1 MNLPS
6 SLALPQSKLL
16 RSRVGIVILVAAAA
30 LIGVV
35 AFFVLRGPAPVKL
48 PTAATSPAAQALPR
62 GTAPISAARVAAKP
76 AAGSPVVYGPP
87 APAWVKRDLSV
98 VAQAPVTGAPTTVK
112 TVGMGPMQ
120 ATTVTTAPAG
130 TNPAATAATVAT
142 TPTAAPAIPAPATAA
157 LAPPV
162 AASAAATAAAASKA
176 ASAASGTAAVVPVAS
191 VTAPAVPV
199 APGVSAT
206 VASDETPKVLDAN
219 SLFQREQYVYQAAG
233 RRDPFQSLID
243 GKYESQS
250 GDGALV
256 DVGDIHL
263 VGIMWGS
270 SDKFALVE
278 DSRGRGFVLRVGDPV
293 VNGYIA
299 GISKTELQVV
309 QNSFGDSQTVTI
321 QLKSKEG
328 EPNATRNQ

>member
-1 MNLPS
+1 MNVPS

-16 RSRVGIVILVAAAA
+16 RSRVGILILVVAAA

-35 AFFVLRGPAPVKL
+35 AFFVLRAQAPPTL

-62 GTAPISAARVAAKP
+62 TVATAPAVKP
-76 AAGSPVVYGPP
+76 APVFYGPP
-87 APAWVKRDLSV
+87 APDWVKRDLSV
-98 VAQAPVTGAPTTVK
+98 LPKVAAPVP
-112 TVGMGPMQ
+112 
-120 ATTVTTAPAG
+120 TAPGAV
-130 TNPAATAATVAT
+130 VAVG
-142 TPTAAPAIPAPATAA
+142 PGA
-157 LAPPV
+157 
-162 AASAAATAAAASKA
+162 
-176 ASAASGTAAVVPVAS
+176 VPVAS
-191 VTAPAVPV
+191 VPGAPTTNQSVATNPVSATTGTVVPKPGVEPGAPGAAVVGSPSAAVTSVAASNVGPAALAVPV
-199 APGVSAT
+199 AGAPAT
-206 VASDETPKVLDAN
+206 ADETPKVLDAN
-219 SLFQREQYVYQAAG
+219 TLFQREQYVYQTTG

-243 GKYESQS
+243 GRFESQS

-293 VNGYIA
+293 VNGYIS

-309 QNSFGDSQTVTI
+309 QNAFGDSQTVTI

-328 EPNATRNQ
+328 DPNATRNQ

>member
-16 RSRVGIVILVAAAA
+16 RSRIGIVILVAAAA

-35 AFFVLRGPAPVKL
+35 GFFVLRVPAPAKL
-48 PTAATSPAAQALPR
+48 PTAATSPAAQVLPR
-62 GTAPISAARVAAKP
+62 GGVPAAGVAAKP
-76 AAGSPVVYGPP
+76 AATSSVVYGPP

-98 VAQAPVTGAPTTVK
+98 VAAAPVVGAPTAVK
-112 TVGMGPMQ
+112 TVGVGPLP
-120 ATTVTTAPAG
+120 T
-130 TNPAATAATVAT
+130 ATVAT
-142 TPTAAPAIPAPATAA
+142 AAKAVPVPAAASVAPS
-157 LAPPV
+157 V
-162 AASAAATAAAASKA
+162 SAAAVATVAATA
-176 ASAASGTAAVVPVAS
+176 V
-191 VTAPAVPV
+191 PAVP
-199 APGVSAT
+199 G
-206 VASDETPKVLDAN
+206 ASLAAMADETPKVLDAN
-219 SLFQREQYVYQAAG
+219 ALFQREQYVYQAGG

-243 GKYESQS
+243 GKYESHS

>member
-16 RSRVGIVILVAAAA
+16 RSRIGIVILVAAVA

-35 AFFVLRGPAPVKL
+35 AFLVLRGPAPAKL
-48 PTAATSPAAQALPR
+48 PTAATSPAAQSLPR
-62 GTAPISAARVAAKP
+62 GNAPAPAARVAVKP
-76 AAGSPVVYGPP
+76 AAVAPVVYGPP

-98 VAQAPVTGAPTTVK
+98 VAQAPVTAAPTTVK
-112 TVGMGPMQ
+112 TVATGPMP
-120 ATTVTTAPAG
+120 VSTAPVG
-130 TNPAATAATVAT
+130 VN
-142 TPTAAPAIPAPATAA
+142 PAPA
-157 LAPPV
+157 
-162 AASAAATAAAASKA
+162 AASAATAAAPASAATAAAPASAATVAAAASKV
-176 ASAASGTAAVVPVAS
+176 ASAASGTATAVPGAS
-191 VTAPAVPV
+191 VAVPAVPV
-199 APGVSAT
+199 VPGVSAT

-219 SLFQREQYVYQAAG
+219 ALFQREQYVYQAAS

-250 GDGALV
+250 GDGSLV

-293 VNGYIA
+293 VSGYIA

-321 QLKSKEG
+321 QLKSKEEG
-328 EPNATRNQ
+328 DPHATRNQ

>member
-35 AFFVLRGPAPVKL
+35 AFFVLRGPAPAKL

-62 GTAPISAARVAAKP
+62 GTAPISAARVAANP
-76 AAGSPVVYGPP
+76 AAGSAVVYGPP

-98 VAQAPVTGAPTTVK
+98 VAQAPVMGAPTTVK
-112 TVGMGPMQ
+112 TVGTGPMQ
-120 ATTVTTAPAG
+120 AATVTPAPAG
-130 TNPAATAATVAT
+130 TNPAATAAT
-142 TPTAAPAIPAPATAA
+142 
-157 LAPPV
+157 
-162 AASAAATAAAASKA
+162 AAAAAKA
-176 ASAASGTAAVVPVAS
+176 ASAASGTATVAPVAS
-191 VTAPAVPV
+191 VTAPAIPV
-199 APGVSAT
+199 APGASAT
-206 VASDETPKVLDAN
+206 VASDETPRVLDAN
-219 SLFQREQYVYQAAG
+219 TLFQREQYVYQAAG

-321 QLKSKEG
+321 QLKSKEEG
-328 EPNATRNQ
+328 DPHAIRNQ

>member
-16 RSRVGIVILVAAAA
+16 RSRVGVVILVAAAA

-35 AFFVLRGPAPVKL
+35 GYFVLRVPAPAKL
-48 PTAATSPAAQALPR
+48 PTAATSPAAQVLPR
-62 GTAPISAARVAAKP
+62 GGVPAARVAAKP
-76 AAGSPVVYGPP
+76 TATSSVVYGPP

-98 VAQAPVTGAPTTVK
+98 VPAAPVVAAAPVVGAPTAVK
-112 TVGMGPMQ
+112 TVGVGPLPTV
-120 ATTVTTAPAG
+120 AAPVGTAPTVT
-130 TNPAATAATVAT
+130 AATAV
-142 TPTAAPAIPAPATAA
+142 PTQAQALPAPAAA
-157 LAPPV
+157 SVAPSV
-162 AASAAATAAAASKA
+162 SAAA
-176 ASAASGTAAVVPVAS
+176 VAPAT
-191 VTAPAVPV
+191 VQAVPV
-199 APGVSAT
+199 VPGVNLAT
-206 VASDETPKVLDAN
+206 MADETPKVLDAN
-219 SLFQREQYVYQAAG
+219 ALFQREQYVYQAGG

-243 GKYESQS
+243 GKYESHS

>member
-16 RSRVGIVILVAAAA
+16 RSPVGIAILVAAVL
-30 LIGVV
+30 LIGG
-35 AFFVLRGPAPVKL
+35 AAYFALRAPAPAKL

-62 GTAPISAARVAAKP
+62 GGAPVPAARVAA
-76 AAGSPVVYGPP
+76 APVYYGPP

-98 VAQAPVTGAPTTVK
+98 VAPAPVAAAPGAVK
-112 TVGMGPMQ
+112 TVGVASGPTGT
-120 ATTVTTAPAG
+120 ATVPV
-130 TNPAATAATVAT
+130 TAAG
-142 TPTAAPAIPAPATAA
+142 
-157 LAPPV
+157 
-162 AASAAATAAAASKA
+162 AAAAAAAASK
-176 ASAASGTAAVVPVAS
+176 VAS
-191 VTAPAVPV
+191 TAPGTTAVPGASVAAPAVPV
-199 APGVSAT
+199 VGAVAT
-206 VASDETPKVLDAN
+206 TDETPKVLDAN
-219 SLFQREQYVYQAAG
+219 TLFQREQYVYQAAG
-233 RRDPFQSLID
+233 RRDPFLSLID

-250 GDGALV
+250 GDGSLI

-293 VNGYIA
+293 VSGYIS

-321 QLKSKEG
+321 QLKSKEEG
-328 EPNATRNQ
+328 DPNATRNR

>member
-6 SLALPQSKLL
+6 SLALPQSNLL

-35 AFFVLRGPAPVKL
+35 AFFVLRGPAPAKL

-62 GTAPISAARVAAKP
+62 GTAPISAARVAANP
-76 AAGSPVVYGPP
+76 AAGSAVVYGPP

-98 VAQAPVTGAPTTVK
+98 VAQAPVMGAPTTVK
-112 TVGMGPMQ
+112 TVGTGPMQ
-120 ATTVTTAPAG
+120 AATVTPAPAG
-130 TNPAATAATVAT
+130 TNPAATAAT
-142 TPTAAPAIPAPATAA
+142 
-157 LAPPV
+157 
-162 AASAAATAAAASKA
+162 AAAAAKA
-176 ASAASGTAAVVPVAS
+176 ASAASGTATVAPVAS
-191 VTAPAVPV
+191 VTAPAIPV
-199 APGVSAT
+199 APGASAT
-206 VASDETPKVLDAN
+206 VASDETPRVLDAN
-219 SLFQREQYVYQAAG
+219 TLFQREQYVYQAAG

-321 QLKSKEG
+321 QLKSKEEG
-328 EPNATRNQ
+328 DPHAIRNQ

>member
-16 RSRVGIVILVAAAA
+16 RSRVGVVILVAAAA
-30 LIGVV
+30 LMVGY
-35 AFFVLRGPAPVKL
+35 FVLRVPAPAKL
-48 PTAATSPAAQALPR
+48 PTAATSPAAQVLPR
-62 GTAPISAARVAAKP
+62 GGVPAARVAAKP
-76 AAGSPVVYGPP
+76 TATSSVVYGPP

-98 VAQAPVTGAPTTVK
+98 VPAAPVVAAAPVVGAPTAVK
-112 TVGMGPMQ
+112 TVGVGPLPTV
-120 ATTVTTAPAG
+120 AAPVGTAPTVT
-130 TNPAATAATVAT
+130 AATAV
-142 TPTAAPAIPAPATAA
+142 PTQAQALPAPAAA
-157 LAPPV
+157 SVAPSV
-162 AASAAATAAAASKA
+162 SAAA
-176 ASAASGTAAVVPVAS
+176 VAPAT
-191 VTAPAVPV
+191 VQAVPV
-199 APGVSAT
+199 VPGVNLAT
-206 VASDETPKVLDAN
+206 MADETPKVLDAN
-219 SLFQREQYVYQAAG
+219 ALFQREQYVYQAGG

-243 GKYESQS
+243 GKYESHS

>member
-16 RSRVGIVILVAAAA
+16 RSRVGILILAAAA
-30 LIGVV
+30 LLIGGVAYFVV
-35 AFFVLRGPAPVKL
+35 GGPATAPAAQVLPRSIAPAPV
-48 PTAATSPAAQALPR
+48 TA
-62 GTAPISAARVAAKP
+62 
-76 AAGSPVVYGPP
+76 PVVYGPP

-98 VAQAPVTGAPTTVK
+98 VPQTPVASAPVVGAPSTVK
-112 TVGMGPMQ
+112 TVG
-120 ATTVTTAPAG
+120 A
-130 TNPAATAATVAT
+130 NPTATAS
-142 TPTAAPAIPAPATAA
+142 APVPASSAVPNSSV
-157 LAPPV
+157 PP
-162 AASAAATAAAASKA
+162 AAATAAAAASKV
-176 ASAASGTAAVVPVAS
+176 ASTAVGTAMTVPGAATVVPGAGAS
-191 VTAPAVPV
+191 VLA
-199 APGVSAT
+199 
-206 VASDETPKVLDAN
+206 DETPKVLDAN
-219 SLFQREQYVYQAAG
+219 TLFQREQYVYQAAG

-250 GDGALV
+250 GDGSLV

-321 QLKSKEG
+321 QLKSKEEG
-328 EPNATRNQ
+328 EPNATRN

>member
-16 RSRVGIVILVAAAA
+16 RSRVGLLILVVAAA

-35 AFFVLRGPAPVKL
+35 AFFVLRAPAPATL
-48 PTAATSPAAQALPR
+48 PTAATSPAAQVLPR
-62 GTAPISAARVAAKP
+62 SGVTPPAVKP
-76 AAGSPVVYGPP
+76 APVVYGPP
-87 APAWVKRDLSV
+87 APDWVKRDLSV
-98 VAQAPVTGAPTTVK
+98 VPKVVSPTPGAPGAVVTVGPGGVPVAGAPTTAAPTANSSVAAN
-112 TVGMGPMQ
+112 P
-120 ATTVTTAPAG
+120 APLTTGVAVPKPGVVAG
-130 TNPAATAATVAT
+130 TPGAVAVAPPAVGSVAATNVG
-142 TPTAAPAIPAPATAA
+142 PAS
-157 LAPPV
+157 L
-162 AASAAATAAAASKA
+162 
-176 ASAASGTAAVVPVAS
+176 
-191 VTAPAVPV
+191 AVPV
-199 APGVSAT
+199 AGAT
-206 VASDETPKVLDAN
+206 ATADETPKVLDAN
-219 SLFQREQYVYQAAG
+219 TLFQREQYVYQTTG

-243 GKYESQS
+243 GKFESQS
-250 GDGALV
+250 GDGSLV

-293 VNGYIA
+293 VNGYIS

-309 QNSFGDSQTVTI
+309 QNAFGDSQTVTI

-328 EPNATRNQ
+328 DPNATRNQ

>member
-16 RSRVGIVILVAAAA
+16 RSRVGVLILVAAAA

-35 AFFVLRGPAPVKL
+35 AFFVLRAPAPPTL
-48 PTAATSPAAQALPR
+48 PTAATSPAAQVLPR
-62 GTAPISAARVAAKP
+62 TAATAPSAAAGKP
-76 AAGSPVVYGPP
+76 AAGTPVVYGPP
-87 APAWVKRDLSV
+87 APDWVKRDLSV
-98 VAQAPVTGAPTTVK
+98 LVPAPGTPGSVK
-112 TVGMGPMQ
+112 TVG
-120 ATTVTTAPAG
+120 AG
-130 TNPAATAATVAT
+130 SPSAVPGSAVPSMNQSVVTNPVPGATSTAVPNA
-142 TPTAAPAIPAPATAA
+142 AAPAASGTVAATKAGPVATVVPVAGAPATA
-157 LAPPV
+157 
-162 AASAAATAAAASKA
+162 
-176 ASAASGTAAVVPVAS
+176 
-191 VTAPAVPV
+191 
-199 APGVSAT
+199 
-206 VASDETPKVLDAN
+206 DETPKVLDAN
-219 SLFQREQYVYQAAG
+219 TLFQREQYVYQTAG

-243 GKYESQS
+243 GRFESQS
-250 GDGALV
+250 GDGSLI

-293 VNGYIA
+293 VNGYIS

-309 QNSFGDSQTVTI
+309 QNAFGDSQSVTI

-328 EPNATRNQ
+328 DPNATRNQ

>member
-16 RSRVGIVILVAAAA
+16 RSRVGVLILVVAAA

-35 AFFVLRGPAPVKL
+35 AFFALRAPAPTTL

-62 GTAPISAARVAAKP
+62 TAATAPSAAATSGV
-76 AAGSPVVYGPP
+76 GTPVVYGPP
-87 APAWVKRDLSV
+87 APDWVKRDPSV
-98 VAQAPVTGAPTTVK
+98 VAKAPSPAPGAPSSVK
-112 TVGMGPMQ
+112 TVGPPTSPVAGAP
-120 ATTVTTAPAG
+120 ASAVPTASPSVAVNPAPGTTKGAAPNAAASLPAPAVGAANVPVGAGTTVAASKAG
-130 TNPAATAATVAT
+130 PAATA
-142 TPTAAPAIPAPATAA
+142 
-157 LAPPV
+157 LPV
-162 AASAAATAAAASKA
+162 AGA
-176 ASAASGTAAVVPVAS
+176 PV
-191 VTAPAVPV
+191 
-199 APGVSAT
+199 T
-206 VASDETPKVLDAN
+206 VEETPKVLDAN
-219 SLFQREQYVYQAAG
+219 TLFQREQYVYQTSG

-243 GKYESQS
+243 GRFESQT
-250 GDGALV
+250 GDGSLV

-293 VNGYIA
+293 VNGYIS

-309 QNSFGDSQTVTI
+309 QNAFGDSQTVTI

-328 EPNATRNQ
+328 DPNATRNQ

>member
-35 AFFVLRGPAPVKL
+35 GFFVLRVPAPAKL
-48 PTAATSPAAQALPR
+48 PTAATSPAAQLLPR
-62 GTAPISAARVAAKP
+62 GGVPAARVAAKP
-76 AAGSPVVYGPP
+76 TATSSVVYGPP

-98 VAQAPVTGAPTTVK
+98 VPAAPVVAAAPVVGAPTAVK
-112 TVGMGPMQ
+112 TVGVGTLP
-120 ATTVTTAPAG
+120 TVAVPV
-130 TNPAATAATVAT
+130 PAAASVA
-142 TPTAAPAIPAPATAA
+142 PS
-157 LAPPV
+157 V
-162 AASAAATAAAASKA
+162 SAAAVA
-176 ASAASGTAAVVPVAS
+176 PVA
-191 VTAPAVPV
+191 APAVPV
-199 APGVSAT
+199 VPGAS
-206 VASDETPKVLDAN
+206 VAAMADETPKVLDAN
-219 SLFQREQYVYQAAG
+219 ALFQREQYVYQAGA

-243 GKYESQS
+243 GKYESHS

>member
-16 RSRVGIVILVAAAA
+16 RSRIGIVILVAAAA

-35 AFFVLRGPAPVKL
+35 GFFVLRVPAPAKL
-48 PTAATSPAAQALPR
+48 PTAATSPAAQVLPR
-62 GTAPISAARVAAKP
+62 GGVPAASVAAKP
-76 AAGSPVVYGPP
+76 TATSSVVYGPP

-98 VAQAPVTGAPTTVK
+98 VEPASVVAAAPVVVAAPVVGAPTAVK
-112 TVGMGPMQ
+112 TVGVGSLPI
-120 ATTVTTAPAG
+120 AAAPAG
-130 TNPAATAATVAT
+130 TAPMATVAT
-142 TPTAAPAIPAPATAA
+142 AAPVPAQ
-157 LAPPV
+157 
-162 AASAAATAAAASKA
+162 
-176 ASAASGTAAVVPVAS
+176 
-191 VTAPAVPV
+191 AVPV
-199 APGVSAT
+199 VPGVSLAT
-206 VASDETPKVLDAN
+206 MADETPKVLDAN
-219 SLFQREQYVYQAAG
+219 ALFQREQYVYQAGG

-243 GKYESQS
+243 GKYESHS

-328 EPNATRNQ
+328 EPNATRPSDVYDIFLRLLARRTRRIARRHHGPAQDHVGHTDDQRAQ

>member
-16 RSRVGIVILVAAAA
+16 RSRVGILILVAAVA

-35 AFFVLRGPAPVKL
+35 AFFALRAPS
-48 PTAATSPAAQALPR
+48 PTTMPTPATSPAAQVLPR
-62 GTAPISAARVAAKP
+62 TASTAPSAATANP
-76 AAGSPVVYGPP
+76 AAGNPVVYGPP
-87 APAWVKRDLSV
+87 APDWVKRDLSV
-98 VAQAPVTGAPTTVK
+98 VPKAPAPGAPSSVK
-112 TVGMGPMQ
+112 TVGSSPSTVASAPVQVAPG
-120 ATTVTTAPAG
+120 ATVPAPL
-130 TNPAATAATVAT
+130 PAA
-142 TPTAAPAIPAPATAA
+142 P
-157 LAPPV
+157 
-162 AASAAATAAAASKA
+162 ASAAAVKPVPGTVTGAQVAPGAAASVI
-176 ASAASGTAAVVPVAS
+176 ASK
-191 VTAPAVPV
+191 AVPV
-199 APGVSAT
+199 SPT
-206 VASDETPKVLDAN
+206 MPVAGTGAAVDETPQVLDPN
-219 SLFQREQYVYQAAG
+219 TLFQREQYVYQTAG
-233 RRDPFQSLID
+233 RRDPFQSLLD
-243 GKYESQS
+243 GRFESQS

-309 QNSFGDSQTVTI
+309 QNAFGDSQTVTI
-321 QLKSKEG
+321 QLKSKEEG
-328 EPNATRNQ
+328 DPNATRKQ

>member
-1 MNLPS
+1 M
-6 SLALPQSKLL
+6 
-16 RSRVGIVILVAAAA
+16 ILVAAAA

-35 AFFVLRGPAPVKL
+35 AFFVLRGPAPAKL

-62 GTAPISAARVAAKP
+62 GTAPISTARVAANP
-76 AAGSPVVYGPP
+76 AAGSAVVYGPP

-98 VAQAPVTGAPTTVK
+98 VAQAPVMGAPTTVK
-112 TVGMGPMQ
+112 TVGTGPMQ
-120 ATTVTTAPAG
+120 AATVTPAPAG
-130 TNPAATAATVAT
+130 TNP
-142 TPTAAPAIPAPATAA
+142 
-157 LAPPV
+157 
-162 AASAAATAAAASKA
+162 AATAAAASKA
-176 ASAASGTAAVVPVAS
+176 ASAASGTATVAPVAS
-191 VTAPAVPV
+191 VTAPAIPV
-199 APGVSAT
+199 APGASAT
-206 VASDETPKVLDAN
+206 VASDETPRVLDAN
-219 SLFQREQYVYQAAG
+219 TLFQREQYVYQAAG

-321 QLKSKEG
+321 QLKSKEEG
-328 EPNATRNQ
+328 DPHAIRNQ

>member
-16 RSRVGIVILVAAAA
+16 RSRVGILILAAAA
-30 LIGVV
+30 LLIGGVAYFVV
-35 AFFVLRGPAPVKL
+35 RGPAPTTL
-48 PTAATSPAAQALPR
+48 PTAATSPAAQVLPR
-62 GTAPISAARVAAKP
+62 SIAPAPVTAKP
-76 AAGSPVVYGPP
+76 SVVAPVVYGPP

-98 VAQAPVTGAPTTVK
+98 VPQTPVAVAPVVGAPSTVK
-112 TVGMGPMQ
+112 TVNTASTPTGVANP
-120 ATTVTTAPAG
+120 TV
-130 TNPAATAATVAT
+130 TAATPV
-142 TPTAAPAIPAPATAA
+142 AAPASSTVPNSSAPSA
-157 LAPPV
+157 
-162 AASAAATAAAASKA
+162 AASAATAAAAASKV
-176 ASAASGTAAVVPVAS
+176 ASTVVGTATTVPGAA
-191 VTAPAVPV
+191 TAAPAVPAV
-199 APGVSAT
+199 PGVGAT
-206 VASDETPKVLDAN
+206 VSTDETPKVLDAN
-219 SLFQREQYVYQAAG
+219 TLFQREQYVYQAAG

-250 GDGALV
+250 GDGSLV

-321 QLKSKEG
+321 QLKSKEEG